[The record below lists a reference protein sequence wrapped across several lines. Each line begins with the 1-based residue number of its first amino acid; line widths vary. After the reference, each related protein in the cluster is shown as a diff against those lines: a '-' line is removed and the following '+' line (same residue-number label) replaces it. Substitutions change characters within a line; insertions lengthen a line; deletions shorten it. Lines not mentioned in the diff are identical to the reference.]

1 MFPFVMRENYEEKK
15 QIVELMTNFVKIV
28 IGEAS
33 DILSDDNSQNNLKR
47 DDLSPI
53 LVILDS
59 CHLMDGASWL
69 LYEQIK
75 EECNRIGIVLLQ
87 LCNEMGDI

>member
-33 DILSDDNSQNNLKR
+33 DILSDDNSQNN
-47 DDLSPI
+47 
-53 LVILDS
+53 
-59 CHLMDGASWL
+59 
-69 LYEQIK
+69 
-75 EECNRIGIVLLQ
+75 
-87 LCNEMGDI
+87 